1 MHTASNPKTEGGIS
15 LGMKLMLVHAVLGV
29 ASLEYSCVGLFG
41 DQADVHVHVRKI
53 SASTRS
59 CGDHSRDMLC

>member
-1 MHTASNPKTEGGIS
+1 
-15 LGMKLMLVHAVLGV
+15 VLGC
-29 ASLEYSCVGLFG
+29 LEYSCVGLFG
-41 DQADVHVHVRKI
+41 DQVDVHVHVRKI

>member
-1 MHTASNPKTEGGIS
+1 M
-15 LGMKLMLVHAVLGV
+15 LGY
-29 ASLEYSCVGLFG
+29 LEYSCVGLFG

-59 CGDHSRDMLC
+59 CGDHSRDMLCWEWYHLEIGAVNAVQCTYMY